1 MKQLNIGIV
10 GAGRIGNVHAKSI
23 TYFIPQARVVKV
35 TDVVEE
41 SAKRLA
47 ETYGIPAYS
56 TNYMDIIDDPTIDA
70 VLVCSP
76 TPTHADIAIAAMKAG
91 KHVFCEKPVDLTIEK
106 IQKTAQVARES

>member
-47 ETYGIPAYS
+47 ET
-56 TNYMDIIDDPTIDA
+56 
-70 VLVCSP
+70 
-76 TPTHADIAIAAMKAG
+76 
-91 KHVFCEKPVDLTIEK
+91 
-106 IQKTAQVARES
+106 